1 METKLTLQDLLKG
14 NQNNECIDRF
24 RKIEKV
30 QTMFEVFVDDG
41 TSTRLLTDSY
51 LMSLQIAAKF
61 SHFERRIFKREI
73 IHNMNNVVIDCCSDW
88 LATIVIDEDDSIYSI
103 LFKSDDEKHT
113 QNC

>member
-14 NQNNECIDRF
+14 NQNYECIDRF
-24 RKIEKV
+24 RKVEKV

-61 SHFERRIFKREI
+61 SHFERKIFKREI
-73 IHNMNNVVIDCCSDW
+73 IQNLDNITVDCYSDW
-88 LATIVIDEDDSIYSI
+88 LATMVIDEDGNIYSV
-103 LFKSDDEKHT
+103 LFKHDDEQHT